1 MKSKNEFSAKIS
13 KKNTSSK
20 LNTNN
25 DNISSIIKEQDKY
38 NIINKT
44 NNHKEHLNNNLMN
57 INQNINA
64 NNNINQF
71 ESKSKKDLQEF
82 ISNQLKSPNPN
93 FSRINMNGY
102 GIQYLCSF
110 LHKNPNKNYK
120 EI

>member
-1 MKSKNEFSAKIS
+1 MFPPNIRRNTLVTTKVNKKVKSKNEFSAKIS

-71 ESKSKKDLQEF
+71 ESKSKKDLQ
-82 ISNQLKSPNPN
+82 
-93 FSRINMNGY
+93 
-102 GIQYLCSF
+102 
-110 LHKNPNKNYK
+110 
-120 EI
+120 